1 MEELP
6 NCIQQDVFQYSNGLI
21 YKFCS
26 GWEVATRQD
35 LNHDES
41 RPSSSKSMRTISSQS
56 SYLKFPGTTLFGYGD
71 DPILDPYDHNP
82 CDWVHLDYDDT
93 DPGEPHFFESGWCL
107 NTPTTAPSASTGS
120 PLFTKPSGG
129 FVMPLLSSYCVLSI
143 EDAIP
148 VAANGNHPLVT
159 KGDIQDMS
167 HQQSGVNLEPVSP
180 CGFGLWVKQL
190 ISRNYKKTSVNSEDS
205 DDWTF
210 VFEDS

>member
-6 NCIQQDVFQYSNGLI
+6 NFIQQDVFQYSNGLI

-26 GWEVATRQD
+26 GWEVAT
-35 LNHDES
+35 NHDES
-41 RPSSSKSMRTISSQS
+41 RPSTSKSMCTISSQS
-56 SYLKFPGTTLFGYGD
+56 SYLEFPGTTLFGYGE

-82 CDWVHLDYDDT
+82 CDWVYLDYDGIDL
-93 DPGEPHFFESGWCL
+93 GEPHFFD
-107 NTPTTAPSASTGS
+107 TPTIAPSVLTGS
-120 PLFTKPSGG
+120 PLFTKFPDGI
-129 FVMPLLSSYCVLSI
+129 VMPLLSSYCVLSI

-148 VAANGNHPLVT
+148 VAVNGNHPLVT
-159 KGDIQDMS
+159 KGDLQDMN

-190 ISRNYKKTSVNSEDS
+190 ISRSYKETRVNSEDS

-210 VFEDS
+210 VFEE